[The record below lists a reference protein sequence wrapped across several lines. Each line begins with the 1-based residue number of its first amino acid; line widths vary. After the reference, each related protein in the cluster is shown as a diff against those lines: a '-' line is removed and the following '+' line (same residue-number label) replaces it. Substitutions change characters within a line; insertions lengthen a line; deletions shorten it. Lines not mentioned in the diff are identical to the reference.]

1 MMSDEGTVVR
11 PRNWLL
17 NLTDVMIL
25 AGRITGGRNLD
36 NDLISTLNIE
46 TVKEPLENPTWGLT
60 GAFNPGT
67 NSLDPPL
74 WKKAEGHIGRILE
87 SSRVGSEFRMWMFL
101 LIPGPTRVVGESGI
115 SSGERRSA
123 LARIGEA
130 GMDLEP
136 PSRGPLSFVST
147 SLQEVAI
154 QYDAPPE
161 QDYISP
167 HQTSSPALG
176 LLPRIPATQRLGSG
190 SGPIT
195 INFEGTSSSPLPD
208 HVMPSKAAGKRKP
221 SKLVGKKKLVRSSP
235 LQSWSKYYKE
245 NLW

>member
-1 MMSDEGTVVR
+1 
-11 PRNWLL
+11 
-17 NLTDVMIL
+17 
-25 AGRITGGRNLD
+25 
-36 NDLISTLNIE
+36 
-46 TVKEPLENPTWGLT
+46 
-60 GAFNPGT
+60 
-67 NSLDPPL
+67 
-74 WKKAEGHIGRILE
+74 
-87 SSRVGSEFRMWMFL
+87 
-101 LIPGPTRVVGESGI
+101 
-115 SSGERRSA
+115 
-123 LARIGEA
+123 
-130 GMDLEP
+130 MDLEP

-235 LQSWSKYYKE
+235 LQSL
-245 NLW
+245 NLTRINVGRSLNPPRKKLCIEKATSLPCNKAGPRIT